1 LNTTSVGTR
10 GAALLALAITAAC
23 GTQSES
29 AGPTGHGYRH
39 QPSPAWAAA
48 TMNALPSS
56 APGEPAP
63 TPPPS
68 PALLAIAS
76 GSGVAVG
83 AETLVLYD
91 VTGPYGWLGELYAIG
106 AVSLASHFGSW
117 TAKPVASYA
126 SGDIARFTATIYVGS
141 TYDEPI
147 PTAFLD
153 DVLSGSGRVVWIYD
167 NVWQLANRA
176 AGFSSSY
183 GFEPD
188 VFDTSAVGEVDYKG
202 TALSRYT
209 ANGDGIMTYS
219 VVDASRAVTLATAV
233 RADGTTFPWALRAG
247 NLTYIGENPMSFVT
261 LDDRYLAFADLLFDE
276 LAPGTAQRHRALV
289 RIEDIHAMRDPA
301 ELRAIADYLSS
312 QNVPFGM
319 SVIPLYKDPL
329 GYYNGGVPETVGL
342 SDAPDVV
349 AALDYM
355 VQKGGTILSEGYT
368 HQYDAVAN
376 PYTGVTAD
384 DAEFYRAHVD
394 ANNTVVWDGPVA
406 EDSTAWADA
415 RVTGSLEELA
425 KARISPPGIWMFP
438 HYMGSA
444 IDAVEARKVFEVA
457 YHRGIY
463 FSGGLAGGAGG
474 ATGPTGAAADPSH
487 TISVLYPY
495 SATDIYGF
503 QMIPENLGDYEPVP
517 FNNNPAR
524 LPSDIV
530 HTAHLNRVVR
540 DGFASFFFDPDY
552 DVSILKQIVDGVRAE
567 GYVFVRPL
575 TVTESP

>member
-1 LNTTSVGTR
+1 
-10 GAALLALAITAAC
+10 
-23 GTQSES
+23 
-29 AGPTGHGYRH
+29 
-39 QPSPAWAAA
+39 
-48 TMNALPSS
+48 MNAFSSS
-56 APGEPAP
+56 APVGPTPTPASPPAP
-63 TPPPS
+63 PGV
-68 PALLAIAS
+68 AS
-76 GSGVAVG
+76 GAGVSVG
-83 AETLVLYD
+83 ADTLVLYD

-106 AVSLASHFGSW
+106 AASLASHFGTW

-126 SGDIARFTATIYVGS
+126 SGDLAHFTATIYVGS

-153 DVLSGSGRVVWIYD
+153 DVLSGAGRVVWIFD
-167 NVWQLANRA
+167 NIWQLANRA

-188 VFDTSAVGEVDYKG
+188 VFDTSVVGEVDYKG

-209 ANGDGIMTYS
+209 ANGDGVMTYS
-219 VVDASRAVTLATAV
+219 VVDASRAITLATAV
-233 RADGTTFPWALRAG
+233 RADGTTFPWALRAA

-261 LDDRYLAFADLLFDE
+261 LDDRYLAFADLLFDA

-289 RIEDIHAMRDPA
+289 RIEDIHALRDPA

-312 QNVPFGM
+312 QHVPFGM

-329 GYYNGGVPETVGL
+329 GYYNGGVPETVPL
-342 SDAPDVV
+342 SAAPDVV
-349 AALDYM
+349 AALNYM
-355 VQKGGTILSEGYT
+355 VQKGGTILPEGYT

-394 ANNTVVWDGPVA
+394 ANNTVVWDGPVP
-406 EDSTAWADA
+406 EDSIAWADA

-425 KARISPPGIWMFP
+425 KARIPPPGIWMFP
-438 HYMGSA
+438 HYMGTA
-444 IDAVEARKVFEVA
+444 IDAVEARKAFAAA

-463 FSGGLAGGAGG
+463 FSGGLAGGPAV
-474 ATGPTGAAADPSH
+474 ATADPSH
-487 TISVLYPY
+487 YISVLYPY
-495 SATDIYGF
+495 SAIDIYGF
-503 QMIPENLGDYEPVP
+503 RMIPENLGDYEPVP

-530 HTAHLNRVVR
+530 HTAHFNRVVR

-567 GYVFVRPL
+567 GYVFVGPAA
-575 TVTESP
+575 VAESP